1 MQEEVPPKWANRFL
15 EWYCRR
21 DRLEEIQGDAYE
33 LFFRAVS
40 HNRRKANLYFI
51 WNVMRFFRWKNIRRY
66 NKNEPSTILSLSM
79 LQNYIKIGWR
89 SLMRKKAFSFINMIG
104 LSIGMGCFL
113 LIFSFVYNELSYD
126 KYAAHYKNI
135 HRVGL
140 QLAKDDG
147 LDDYPSVD
155 MAVASGIKANFP
167 EIIETTRF
175 GGTFEGYIKRGDVTV
190 KEKTLMY
197 ADSNALKFFS
207 IPLLQGNEDNALV
220 EPNSIV
226 ISQAFAKKYF
236 GDAPAF
242 GEMLTLN
249 RVGLLKVTGIFEKVP
264 EHSHFHADAFISM
277 TTSGIQNGR
286 QTWSNIGFYSYIR
299 LHEHVDA
306 KQLEAKFPTL
316 VEKYV
321 VPEIQEDMGISMAD
335 AQKSVNNWK
344 FYLMPLS
351 AIHLHSHTK
360 YEMEVNGDINNVYIF
375 SALAAFVLL
384 LACINFMNLSTA
396 GAAKRAKEI
405 GMRKVLG
412 SLKSNLVVQFMV
424 ESVILSLIALAFA
437 LALAILLL
445 PFFNQLTGKNIGV
458 DFFLS
463 PQVLTLLV
471 TLGIGVGILAGAYP
485 AFFLSSFHPLRMLK
499 SSASGGTRRGG
510 LRSVLVVFQFAI
522 ATALIVATVVAY
534 QQLHYMQNIR
544 IGYDKDQILVLE
556 STGGLGNNLQI
567 FRQKL
572 EQDHRITSVSNASVP
587 IGNASTYGGSEVSP
601 AENTSANTHVTIF
614 SMDYD
619 YMRTLGLE
627 LVAGR
632 DFSRD
637 FPSDSLGQNAIIN
650 ETAMRSLGWNETN
663 VIGNTVVRSGQTQ
676 YKVVGVVKD
685 FHYTSAKDKIAP
697 LLILFRGSSPAM
709 LIKTNTNDLPALVDD
724 IKKQWSSFS
733 PDIPFG
739 YFFLDDRFDALYKTE
754 QATEQIFIVFM
765 IIAIIIACLGLY
777 GLSAYS
783 AEQRIKEIGIR
794 KVLGSS
800 VRQIVLLQ
808 SREFLLLVLL
818 AIVLATPVAWWSMHQ
833 WLQNFG
839 YRITISAWI
848 ILAAGGAAL
857 VIALITVSF
866 QAVKAALA
874 NPVKSL
880 RADG

>member
-1 MQEEVPPKWANRFL
+1 MQEELPPKWADRFL
-15 EWYCRR
+15 EWYCRQ

-33 LFFRAVS
+33 LFFRTVA
-40 HNRRKANLYFI
+40 HNRRKAKVYFI
-51 WNVMRFFRWKNIRRY
+51 WNVIRFFRWKNIRRY

-79 LQNYIKIGWR
+79 LRNYIKIGWR
-89 SLMRKKAFSFINMIG
+89 NLMRKKAFSFINMIG

-113 LIFSFVYNELSYD
+113 LIFSFVYHELSYD
-126 KYAAHYKNI
+126 RYATGYKNI
-135 HRVGL
+135 YRVGL

-155 MAVASGIKANFP
+155 MAVASGMKANFP
-167 EIIETTRF
+167 EIVETTRF
-175 GGTFEGYIKRGDVTV
+175 GGTFEGYIKRGDVAV
-190 KEKTLMY
+190 KEKMLMY
-197 ADSNALKFFS
+197 ADSNALTFFS
-207 IPLLQGNEDNALV
+207 IPLLQGNENKALA

-249 RVGLLKVTGIFEKVP
+249 RVGLVKVTGIFDKVP

-277 TTSGIQNGR
+277 ATSGIQNIR

-299 LHEHVDA
+299 LNEHVDA
-306 KQLEAKFPTL
+306 KQLEAKFPAL

-321 VPEIQEDMGISMAD
+321 VPEVQQDMGISMAD

-344 FYLMPLS
+344 FYLMPLT

-360 YEMEVNGDINNVYIF
+360 YEMEVNGDSNNVYIF
-375 SALAAFVLL
+375 SALAVFVLL

-412 SLKSNLVVQFMV
+412 SYKNNLVVQFLV
-424 ESVILSLIALAFA
+424 ESVILSIIALVFA
-437 LALAILLL
+437 LVLAVVLL
-445 PFFNQLTGKNIGV
+445 PFFNQLTGKTIGV
-458 DFFLS
+458 DFFFS
-463 PQVLTLLV
+463 PQVLALLL
-471 TLGIGVGILAGAYP
+471 TLGVVVGMLAGAYP
-485 AFFLSSFHPLRMLK
+485 AFFLSSFHPLRVLK
-499 SSASGGTRRGG
+499 SNASGAKRGG
-510 LRSVLVVFQFAI
+510 LRSALVVFQFAI

-534 QQLHYMQNIR
+534 QQLHYMQNIK

-556 STGGLGNNLQI
+556 STGVLGTNLPV

-587 IGNASTYGGSEVSP
+587 IGNSNSFGGSEVSP
-601 AENTSANTHVTIF
+601 AQNTSANIHVTIF
-614 SMDYD
+614 GMDYD

-627 LVAGR
+627 LVSGR

-663 VIGNTVVRSGQTQ
+663 VIGNTIVRSGQTQ

-697 LLILFRGSSPAM
+697 LLILFRGNSPAM
-709 LIKTNTNDLPALVDD
+709 LIKANTNDLPALIDD
-724 IKKQWSSFS
+724 IKKQWASFN
-733 PDIPFG
+733 PDIPFS
-739 YFFLDDRFDALYKTE
+739 YFFLDDRFDTLYKTE

-808 SREFLLLVLL
+808 SREFLLLVLA
-818 AIVLATPVAWWSMHQ
+818 AIVIATPVAWWSMHQ

-839 YRITISAWI
+839 YRISISPWI
-848 ILAAGGAAL
+848 ILAAGGTAI

-866 QAVKAALA
+866 QAVKAAVA

-880 RADG
+880 RAE